1 MAQLL
6 SKINGPKDIKGLS
19 AQQLIDLSNEIREY
33 ILHVVAKNGGHLAP
47 NLGVVELTV
56 ALHRVFDVPF
66 DKMIW
71 DVGHQTYA
79 HKILTGRRKQFE
91 GLRQYQGISGFPRRE
106 ESIYDCFNTGH
117 GSTSISA
124 ALGMAKA
131 RDLDKED
138 YHVIAVIGDGALGG
152 GMAYEAL
159 NNTGASGSRL
169 IIVLNDNEMSID
181 QSVGAMAEHL
191 LHLRTDPRYARAK
204 VNVESLLNRM
214 PTAGPVLSKA
224 LNKTKNLLKYFLVPG
239 VLFEEMGFTYLGPID
254 GHNIEDLIN
263 IFQRA
268 KTINRPVLI
277 HVLTQKGKGY
287 LPAEKNPNLF
297 HGVGAFDLRTGELSN
312 NKGRTYTDIFGEE
325 LCVMASKD
333 KSIVAITAAMADGT
347 GLLDY
352 SNRFGDRFFDVGIAE
367 QHGVTF
373 AAALAAAGK
382 KPIVAI
388 YSTFLQ
394 RAYDQILHDVCI
406 PKLPVIFAVD
416 RAGIVGEDGTTH
428 QGLFDLAYL
437 RQMPNMIVMAPKD
450 GAELRK
456 MLRAA
461 LALAAPVAI
470 RYPKACLP
478 QSFDDDEPIQLGK
491 AEVLRQGDDL
501 TIAACGSMVA
511 VASQAADILAEQA
524 IRANVIN
531 VRFIAPLDVE
541 TISRLT
547 ENSGRLLCVEE
558 GSIAGGFG
566 SACLED
572 IKDYN
577 FDIDIAALPK
587 QFITH
592 GKREMLLEKYGLTA
606 TAIAERVKLRWFGG
620 ENG

>member
-6 SKINGPKDIKGLS
+6 SKINSPRDLKGMS
-19 AQQLIDLSNEIREY
+19 IQQLVDLSKEIREY

-56 ALHRVFDVPF
+56 ALHRVFDVPC
-66 DKMIW
+66 DKLIW
-71 DVGHQTYA
+71 DVGHQSYT
-79 HKILTGRRKQFE
+79 HKILTGRYEQFKT
-91 GLRQYQGISGFPRRE
+91 LRQYQGLSGFPRRE
-106 ESIYDCFNTGH
+106 ESVYDCFNAGH

-131 RDLDKED
+131 RDLNNGD
-138 YHVIAVIGDGALGG
+138 YHVVAIIGDGALGG

-169 IIVLNDNEMSID
+169 IVVLNDNEMSID

-204 VNVESLLNRM
+204 INIESFLNKMPNV
-214 PTAGPVLSKA
+214 GPVLGKA

-263 IFQRA
+263 ILQRA

-297 HGVGAFDLRTGELSN
+297 HGVGSFDLQTGQMSN
-312 NKGRTYTDIFGEE
+312 NKGCTYTDVFGEE
-325 LCVMASKD
+325 LCAMAAED

-347 GLLDY
+347 GLVDY

-382 KPIVAI
+382 IPVVAI

-406 PKLPVIFAVD
+406 PNLPVIFAVD

-437 RQMPNMIVMAPKD
+437 RQIPNMIVMAPKD
-450 GAELRK
+450 GEELRK

-461 LALAAPVAI
+461 PTMAAPVAI

-478 QSFDDDEPIQLGK
+478 LSSADDDPIQLGK
-491 AEVLRQGDDL
+491 AQILRQGSDL
-501 TIAACGSMVA
+501 TIVACGSMVTI
-511 VASQAADILAEQA
+511 ASQAADVLAEKG
-524 IRANVIN
+524 IHSSVIN
-531 VRFIAPLDVE
+531 ARFVAPLDVE

-547 ENSGRLLCVEE
+547 QTSGRLLCVEE
-558 GSIAGGFG
+558 GIIAGGFG
-566 SACLED
+566 SACLENLVGN
-572 IKDYN
+572 N
-577 FDIDIAALPK
+577 FDIDIVALPK
-587 QFITH
+587 QFIAH
-592 GKREMLLEKYGLTA
+592 GKRDMLLEKYGLTA
-606 TAIAERVKLRWFGG
+606 EAIAQRVILRWFGG